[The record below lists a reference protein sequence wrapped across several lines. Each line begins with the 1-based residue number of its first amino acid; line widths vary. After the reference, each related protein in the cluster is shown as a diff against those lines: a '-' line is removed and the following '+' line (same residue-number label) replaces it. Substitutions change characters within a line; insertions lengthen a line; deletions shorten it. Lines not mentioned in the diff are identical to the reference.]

1 MRSGGPKVR
10 SQGQKHH
17 TDRGSVIGQSPVF
30 AQGGLGGGGCCGG
43 CHQRRGQSGQA
54 SFLGRLGW
62 THLGFFLIPSGDP
75 PKASQGSL
83 AMRGAVASF
92 ATTWMLLGARITGM
106 DADNW
111 VWVVLA
117 PMQKSP
123 VLRQLTEL
131 MNMTPATAARP
142 VAMRGCQLR
151 SVVYI
156 LCVMALGM
164 RGGMSGRMDPC
175 RPDLPPS
182 VTSSEGHLPP
192 PCP

>member
-1 MRSGGPKVR
+1 
-10 SQGQKHH
+10 
-17 TDRGSVIGQSPVF
+17 
-30 AQGGLGGGGCCGG
+30 
-43 CHQRRGQSGQA
+43 
-54 SFLGRLGW
+54 
-62 THLGFFLIPSGDP
+62 
-75 PKASQGSL
+75 
-83 AMRGAVASF
+83 MRGAVASF

-164 RGGMSGRMDPC
+164 RGGMSGRMAGEDALDLSDFWGYPAWMDVKGTLKVEHSGCKGC
-175 RPDLPPS
+175 RTGGS
-182 VTSSEGHLPP
+182 VLRLLQKELGR
-192 PCP
+192 